1 MVYTNEFKQ
10 FKTFAREHIAQGDFV
25 WLEWNQNQTENNAVQ
40 AIRIGWGTKYCKML
54 KMWAL

>member
-10 FKTFAREHIAQGDFV
+10 FKTFARELIAQGDFV

-54 KMWAL
+54 KM